1 MSPRKSIIWVG
12 TLALLSLDAPLVLA
26 AEGGTDDGLAD
37 ALRAPVTGQIAAY
50 GKKDAAGAMKFV
62 DTKSP
67 DYEST
72 KLALEE
78 QFKELDVT
86 PTLVD
91 FDYIGHD
98 DEFAVA
104 RVKVKTTG
112 KPESGFVDNTVDSIM
127 IFHFQDGAWKLWADK
142 VLGVELPK

>member
-12 TLALLSLDAPLVLA
+12 TWALLSLGAPVVLA
-26 AEGGTDDGLAD
+26 AEGGDDNGLED
-37 ALRAPVTGQIAAY
+37 ALRAPVAGHLAAY
-50 GKKDAAGAMKFV
+50 GKKDADGAMKFV

-78 QFKELDVT
+78 QFKDLDVT

-98 DEFAVA
+98 EEFAVA

-127 IFHFQDGAWKLWADK
+127 IFHFQNGAWKLWTEK
-142 VLGVELPK
+142 VLGVDLPK